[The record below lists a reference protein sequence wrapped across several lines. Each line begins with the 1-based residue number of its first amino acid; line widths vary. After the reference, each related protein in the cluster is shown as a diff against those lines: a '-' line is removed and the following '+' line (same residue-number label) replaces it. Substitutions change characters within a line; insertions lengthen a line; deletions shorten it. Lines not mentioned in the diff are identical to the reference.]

1 MFRNSVTSKLR
12 RRMSTVLIATSVV
25 VGAIAIS
32 QAPVSAGRVATA
44 VHVGPPMPTPCV
56 FGALNSTGPVTFD
69 NSFGTSGLLRVT
81 GTDSNL
87 IHQGPGGSLLLI
99 IKKSN
104 QAGNFW
110 HEVQRY
116 LPDGS
121 PDQTWGVNGKSTLD
135 FDPGN
140 GGENLFATTTLS
152 DGSVIAR
159 SSYWVQAT
167 STNVRGIVKIGT
179 DGNLVSTFG
188 SNGFKEIPNSTLD
201 SDIVAL
207 TRGSSGAYLAVT
219 EKSGGTPSSK
229 TYGIV
234 KFQAS
239 GEIDTTFGVGGYL
252 ALGTFPLTGP
262 TPRPSLTIDGDG
274 NLYVGSLTTQ
284 EPFNAIIRKFSA
296 NGTVDPNFGTE
307 GVLSFDTLTDSGTA
321 EFVSSIDFNGGKIT
335 AAISSGTGT
344 TFNISKFLRAST
356 SGVLDGSFGTNGLTT
371 FSNVIPGSRFE
382 TSEFSRLPDGGY
394 LIQAITSTTDKNS
407 YAKLASDGS
416 SLTST
421 FTVIL
426 GTCSA
431 TSKTQTVVAPSGI
444 FVMARHRNSQSPPDD
459 RDETNVSKMLVEGW
473 STPTTTTT
481 TTTTVP
487 AATTTVPAATTTVP
501 AVTTTV
507 PATTT
512 TVPAATTTVPPPAL
526 STVQALP
533 TAPTPIVADT
543 SISIGEEI
551 SVSFGGFTPFEFV
564 QLIVASTP
572 QVIGSG
578 YANAQG
584 VVTLSGNLPSNLAAG
599 NHTLAVYAPGS
610 GVGFT
615 QPITVSQ
622 PLLPATGS
630 DGQNNLY
637 VIAML
642 LFVLGLVVRRTSTV
656 ITNK

>member
-1 MFRNSVTSKLR
+1 
-12 RRMSTVLIATSVV
+12 
-25 VGAIAIS
+25 
-32 QAPVSAGRVATA
+32 
-44 VHVGPPMPTPCV
+44 
-56 FGALNSTGPVTFD
+56 
-69 NSFGTSGLLRVT
+69 
-81 GTDSNL
+81 
-87 IHQGPGGSLLLI
+87 LLI

-110 HEVQRY
+110 YEVQRY

-121 PDQTWGVNGKSTLD
+121 PDQTWGVNGKSTIDL
-135 FDPGN
+135 DPGN
-140 GGENLFATTTLS
+140 GGENLFAMTTLS

-159 SSYWVQAT
+159 YSYWVQAT
-167 STNVRGIVKIGT
+167 SEDVRGIVKIGT

-188 SNGFKEIPNSTLD
+188 SNGFKEIPESTLD
-201 SDIVAL
+201 SGIVAL

-219 EKSGGTPSSK
+219 EKFGGTPFSR

-252 ALGTFPLTGP
+252 ALGTFPMTGP
-262 TPRPSLTIDGDG
+262 SPQPSLTIDGDG

-394 LIQAITSTTDKNS
+394 LIQAITSTMDKNS

-431 TSKTQTVVAPSGI
+431 TSRTQTVVAPSGI

-501 AVTTTV
+501 AATTTV

-512 TVPAATTTVPPPAL
+512 TVPATTTTTPATTTTVPATTTTVPATTTTVLATTTTVPATTLTVPPPAL
-526 STVQALP
+526 ATVQALP
-533 TAPTPIVADT
+533 AAPTPIVADAT
-543 SISIGEEI
+543 ISTGEEI
-551 SVSFGGFTPFEFV
+551 TVRFGGFTPFEFV

-578 YANAQG
+578 YADAQG
-584 VVTLSGNLPSNLAAG
+584 VVTLRGNLPSNLASG
-599 NHTLAVYAPGS
+599 NHTLAVFAPVS

-642 LFVLGLVVRRTSTV
+642 LFVLGIVVRRTSTV
-656 ITNK
+656 TTNK

>member
-12 RRMSTVLIATSVV
+12 RRTSTVLIATSVV

-32 QAPVSAGRVATA
+32 QAPVSAGRVAPA
-44 VHVGPPMPTPCV
+44 VHEGPSTATPCV

-81 GTDSNL
+81 GTDNNL

-99 IKKSN
+99 IQKSN

-121 PDQTWGVNGKSTLD
+121 PDQTWGENGKSTLD

-140 GGENLFATTTLS
+140 GGENLWAKTTLS
-152 DGSVIAR
+152 DGSVIA
-159 SSYWVQAT
+159 SYSYWVQAT
-167 STNVRGIVKIGT
+167 STSVRGIVKIGT

-188 SNGFKEIPNSTLD
+188 SNGFKEIPYSTLD

-219 EKSGGTPSSK
+219 EKFAYTPFSR

-252 ALGTFPLTGP
+252 ALGTFPMTGP
-262 TPRPSLTIDGDG
+262 SPRPGLTIDGDG

-284 EPFNAIIRKFSA
+284 EPFNAIIQKFSA

-307 GVLSFDTLTDSGTA
+307 GVLSFDTLTDSGTV

-371 FSNVIPGSRFE
+371 FSNVIPGSRYE

-416 SLTST
+416 SLTSA

-426 GTCSA
+426 GTCSPY
-431 TSKTQTVVAPSGI
+431 SRTQTVVAPSGI
-444 FVMARHRNSQSPPDD
+444 FVMAKHRNSQSPPDD
-459 RDETNVSKMLVEGW
+459 RDETNVFKMVVEGW
-473 STPTTTTT
+473 STTTTTTT

-501 AVTTTV
+501 AT
-507 PATTT
+507 
-512 TVPAATTTVPPPAL
+512 TTTVPPPAL
-526 STVQALP
+526 ATVQALP
-533 TAPTPIVADT
+533 AAPTPIVADAT
-543 SISIGEEI
+543 ISTGEEI
-551 SVSFGGFTPFEFV
+551 TVSFGGFTPFEFV

-584 VVTLSGNLPSNLAAG
+584 VVTLSGNLPSNLASG
-599 NHTLAVYAPGS
+599 NHTLAVFAPVS
-610 GVGFT
+610 GIGFT